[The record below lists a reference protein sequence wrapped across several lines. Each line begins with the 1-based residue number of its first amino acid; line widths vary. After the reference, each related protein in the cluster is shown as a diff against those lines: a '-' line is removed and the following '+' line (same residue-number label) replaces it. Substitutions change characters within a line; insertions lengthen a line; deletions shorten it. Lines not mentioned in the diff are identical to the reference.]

1 MIENLNM
8 ATKSEIQAEMERL
21 SNDFE
26 ARKKILAE
34 KMEEWRQFVQSED
47 EALKKMSEEYILL
60 QKEMN
65 KREGKQQ

>member
-65 KREGKQQ
+65 KREGKQ

>member
-34 KMEEWRQFVQSED
+34 KMEEWRQFVQSENED
-47 EALKKMSEEYILL
+47 LKKMSEEYILL

>member
-1 MIENLNM
+1 MIENLSM